1 MPRRFALPALA
12 VLLISIAV
20 TTGCGKSSTQP
31 VTNQPPPTLPPG
43 TPQNTSPQAAMLRF
57 EAAYEYQAL
66 AEYAALFT
74 ADFRFAFS
82 SDADPQLVSQFPD
95 TWGKGNEIQSTSHLF
110 DGFTNSE
117 GQSLPPASLIT
128 LTLNGPQIIA
138 DPDYPDSAAFYAYMI
153 VPSIRLELEI
163 SNTDGFTMQVPHDFY
178 LVRGDAAVLDSSQ
191 PADSVHWYIRR
202 WVDKS
207 PPLASVGRPGTEP
220 ARFMPANPSTWGKVK
235 ATYWR

>member
-1 MPRRFALPALA
+1 
-12 VLLISIAV
+12 
-20 TTGCGKSSTQP
+20 
-31 VTNQPPPTLPPG
+31 
-43 TPQNTSPQAAMLRF
+43 MLRF

-82 SDADPQLVSQFPD
+82 SDADPDLVSQFGD
-95 TWGKGNEIQSTSHLF
+95 TWGRDHEIQSTSHLF
-110 DGFTNSE
+110 VGFTNSG
-117 GQSLPPASLIT
+117 GQYHAPASLIA
-128 LTLNGPQIIA
+128 LTLNGPQIFA
-138 DPDYPDSAAFYAYMI
+138 DLDYPDSAAFYAYMI

-220 ARFMPANPSTWGKVK
+220 ARFMPAQESSWGRMK
-235 ATYWR
+235 ALYWR